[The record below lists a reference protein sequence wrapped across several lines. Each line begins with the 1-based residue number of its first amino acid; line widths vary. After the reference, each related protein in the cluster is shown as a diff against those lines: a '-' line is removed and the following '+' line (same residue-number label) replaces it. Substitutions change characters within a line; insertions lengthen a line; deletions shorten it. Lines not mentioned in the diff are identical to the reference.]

1 MTFYEGV
8 MSGYKKHRGGILRR
22 FVAMCLAVLLA
33 LVGSGGAVA
42 APLPVA
48 ETCHAGARLD
58 ESAAQ
63 IAQGRWRCR
72 DDNYSITDDVVF
84 VRFRLLPAGQ
94 APGAAGFVTH
104 ASTFE
109 SIDLTVIDADGT
121 SRAAHIDAAQVHHMG
136 VGPLIAAAL
145 PPVHDDSR
153 FVIARIVAPWSK
165 TLASDARLDTMPMGS
180 GWSLGKIVAVAA
192 IGGMLLVPLLLNGG
206 FWFVLRQSYVVWH
219 TVLIFTMMVQALVG
233 TGFIHIL
240 GDLPIFMEG
249 AISSFCYGLMGAS
262 ALKFGA
268 TFLEPEVLSRRTKVA
283 MSATAMVTLACGVV
297 SALPFAWL
305 RPYST
310 MQMYLGMGLAL
321 VMIVVG
327 VVEAWRRGSR
337 LVWFQIVGS
346 APAVAVALYR
356 VALYILPDGHPTNSV
371 AAQQLALAVEVIAS
385 SIGIL
390 SRLFELRR
398 QRDSA
403 TALALELEGVAGR
416 DALTGLWN
424 RRSIERRF
432 DDLFAKGFR
441 TMAVLDLDHF
451 KAVNDQ
457 HGHAMGDAVLRSV
470 AAVLASDADT
480 RAVRMGGEEFLLL
493 LRGPDS
499 AERAERRRRAIS
511 ARIAADLPGLDRL
524 VTASMGLVEHDT
536 RGDLGARFEALYAHC
551 DRLLY
556 EAKRFGRN
564 RTMREKLTAFAIPEA
579 IAAS

>member
-1 MTFYEGV
+1 
-8 MSGYKKHRGGILRR
+8 MSEFRKHRRDGLLR
-22 FVAMCLAVLLA
+22 FVAACFAVLLA
-33 LVGSGGAVA
+33 LGGSLGAIA
-42 APLPVA
+42 APIRA
-48 ETCHAGARLD
+48 DQTCHAGARLG
-58 ESAAQ
+58 ESFAQ
-63 IAQGRWRCR
+63 IPPARWQCE
-72 DDNYSITDDVVF
+72 DNNYSIADEVLF
-84 VRFRLLPAGQ
+84 VRFRLLPAAAT
-94 APGAAGFVTH
+94 APRPAGFVTH

-109 SIDLTVIDADGT
+109 RMDLSVVDADGT
-121 SRAAHIDAAQVHHMG
+121 VRTVGYTAAQTHHMG

-145 PPVHDDSR
+145 PPVRDGSR
-153 FVIARIVAPWSK
+153 FVVARIVGPWSK
-165 TLASDARLDTMPMGS
+165 TLASDARLDSAPMGS
-180 GWSLGKIVAVAA
+180 GWSLGQVIAVAG

-206 FWFVLRQSYVVWH
+206 FWVVLRQSYVLWH
-219 TVLIFTMMVQALVG
+219 TLLIFTMLVQAFVG

-240 GDLPIFMEG
+240 GDLPIFVEG
-249 AISSFCYGLMGAS
+249 SISTFCYGLMGAS
-262 ALKFGA
+262 ALMFSA
-268 TFLEPEVLSRRTKVA
+268 SFIEPETLRCRTVVA
-283 MSATAMVTLACGVV
+283 MRTAALVTLACGAV
-297 SALPFAWL
+297 SALPFAWM

-310 MQMYLGMGLAL
+310 MQMYLGMGLAII
-321 VMIVVG
+321 MIVVG
-327 VVEAWRRGSR
+327 LFEAWRNGSR
-337 LVWFQIVGS
+337 MVWFLIAGTS
-346 APAVAVALYR
+346 PAVVVALYR
-356 VALYILPDGHPTNSV
+356 IVRYVLPDGHPTNSV

-390 SRLFELRR
+390 SRLLDLRR
-398 QRDSA
+398 QRDTA
-403 TALALELEGVAGR
+403 TARALELEGVAGR

-470 AAVLASDADT
+470 AAVLAGDADT

-493 LRGPDS
+493 LRGPDA

-524 VTASMGLVEHDT
+524 VTASMGLVEHDP

-564 RTMREKLTAFAIPEA
+564 RTMRERLTAFTVPEA